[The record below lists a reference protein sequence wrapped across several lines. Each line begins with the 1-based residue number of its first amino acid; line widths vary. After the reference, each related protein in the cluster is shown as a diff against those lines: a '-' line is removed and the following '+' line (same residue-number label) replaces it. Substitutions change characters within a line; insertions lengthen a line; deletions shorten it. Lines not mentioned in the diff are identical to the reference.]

1 VTKVERGLREFLSAW
16 QTWMVLAFFGLA
28 AVSVYSIH
36 LSDRQA
42 RDEAARLA
50 AANAA
55 ASTQVGQCF
64 TAVENSPVIVGFID
78 AHESIIENG
87 LISNRQALNA
97 VPEGPLRMV
106 RERSLVRLRAAK
118 KNADKLRA
126 LIVKTTPTRKKCLRI
141 AHRLGVDPSR
151 YTHS

>member
-1 VTKVERGLREFLSAW
+1 MTKVERGLREFLSTW
-16 QTWMVLAFFGLA
+16 QFWMVLAFFGLA

-36 LSDRQA
+36 LSARQA

-64 TAVENSPVIVGFID
+64 TAVRNSPVVSGFVD
-78 AHESIIENG
+78 AQEAVIENG

-97 VPEGPLRMV
+97 VPTGPLRAI
-106 RERSLVRLRAAK
+106 RIKSLARLRAAK
-118 KNADKLRA
+118 QNADELRA
-126 LIVKTTPTRKKCLRI
+126 LIRKTTPTRRRCV
-141 AHRLGVDPSR
+141 RLARKLGINASR
-151 YTHS
+151 YTHQ